1 MSFNE
6 KTDRMDWK
14 DEFIWVVIST
24 GSGILL
30 SSLYIYFHR
39 FPDVNNLLLIIICCV
54 AFYVLSILVRIQN
67 HRGQALTGETAFDEA
82 KLKFAFPI
90 LGFVVGI
97 ALLLF

>member
-6 KTDRMDWK
+6 KTGQMDWR
-14 DEFIWVVIST
+14 DEFIWILISI

-30 SSLYIYFHR
+30 SSLYFYFQR
-39 FPDVNNLLLIIICCV
+39 FPDVNNLVVVLTCCIT
-54 AFYVLSILVRIQN
+54 FYVLSILVRIQN
-67 HRGQALTGETAFDEA
+67 HRGQVLTGKPAFDEA

-90 LGFVVGI
+90 LGFSVGI